1 MELEVVVNGAL
12 QENCYLLTDRESGE
26 ALVVDPGSPLPELIT
41 TLQKMGMKQLKYI
54 LLTHGHYDHILGVAY
69 LKERFPEAKVLI
81 SKPDT
86 IFLEDARYSGADP
99 ALQVPVTPD
108 EQVGEG
114 SKIPFAG
121 KSIMVLSTPGHTK
134 GSVCYLLEDL
144 MFSGDTLFYKTYGR
158 TDLYSGNLQDMKRSL
173 YKLGALPDD
182 YTVLPGHGPKTSL
195 DYERTHNRMMRK
207 MTW

>member
-12 QENCYLLTDRESGE
+12 QENCYLLTDRESGK

-81 SKPDT
+81 SEPDT

-121 KSIMVLSTPGHTK
+121 KTIMVLSTPGHTK